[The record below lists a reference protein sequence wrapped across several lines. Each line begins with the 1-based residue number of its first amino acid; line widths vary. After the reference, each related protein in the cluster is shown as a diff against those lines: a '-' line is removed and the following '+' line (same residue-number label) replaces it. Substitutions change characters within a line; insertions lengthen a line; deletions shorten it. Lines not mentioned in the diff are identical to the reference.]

1 MATIKTQLVGSE
13 LRIITK
19 SGLIS
24 CSCCD
29 VAPAECCMY
38 PAQGLIDGDYLAA
51 DLPDSVLVSGAGG
64 GSGTYTKN
72 GSIYERLNVTLEAVI
87 FPAGTNARWAFFL
100 DGDEVGDRSAP
111 CLITTEFT
119 QQVTDF
125 FEDTYEVSDFDGIGF
140 TVERQSL
147 CRWYGEYELPFP
159 NEGFFNTCTLFY
171 GGLLASENSFE
182 LSRKWVILY
191 NYFGAGGSYYTKISP
206 QNTPV
211 GTYEDP
217 PFFSGSPTVSAP

>member
-13 LRIITK
+13 RRIITK

-125 FEDTYEVSDFDGIGF
+125 FEDTYNY
-140 TVERQSL
+140 TVVFNGNTLQSGTITRDSL
-147 CRWYGEYELPFP
+147 CVWTNKDLPP
-159 NEGFFNTCTLFY
+159 GFHK
-171 GGLLASENSFE
+171 G
-182 LSRKWVILY
+182 ILY
-191 NYFGAGGSYYTKISP
+191 NPETYKFEILDPDEVTGEKTSP
-206 QNTPV
+206 HNTPV
-211 GTYEDP
+211 GQYVQGNLGGLYDGAITTI
-217 PFFSGSPTVSAP
+217 F